1 MNEITK
7 YNGYKY
13 CFIDVETTGVDRK
26 LHNIFQISGTI
37 LDCDLKEI
45 ESFNLKFK
53 PHSLEH
59 TEQGALD
66 ATGMTLDDLIALPMK
81 SHEAYQ
87 ELIKI
92 LSRHCNKFDKKDK
105 MHFVAYNAS
114 FDADFMRE
122 FFAKNND
129 AYFGSWFWNPP
140 ICVMLAAAWFT
151 QRVRGAF
158 PNFKLGTICHCAD
171 IGWDESKAHDA
182 QYDIEQTV
190 GLFRYLHENLCK
202 L

>member
-1 MNEITK
+1 MN

-26 LHNIFQISGTI
+26 HHNIFQISGTV
-37 LDCDLKEI
+37 LDCNLQEI
-45 ESFNLKFK
+45 ESFDLRFR
-53 PHSLEH
+53 PFSLEH
-59 TEQGALD
+59 VEQGALD
-66 ATGMTLDDLIALPMK
+66 ATGMTIDDLKSLPMSSEQAYK
-81 SHEAYQ
+81 S
-87 ELIKI
+87 LITI

-122 FFAKNND
+122 FFAKHND
-129 AYFGSWFWNPP
+129 AYFGSWFWNPS

-158 PNFKLGTICHCAD
+158 PNFKLGTICQCAE
-171 IGWDESKAHDA
+171 IGWDESQAHDA
-182 QYDIEQTV
+182 QYDIRQTV
-190 GLFRYLHENLCK
+190 QLFKYLTTNLSK

>member
-1 MNEITK
+1 MN

-26 LHNIFQISGTI
+26 HHNIFQISGTV
-37 LDCDLKEI
+37 LDCNLQEI
-45 ESFNLKFK
+45 ESFDLRFR
-53 PHSLEH
+53 PFSLEH
-59 TEQGALD
+59 VEQGALD
-66 ATGMTLDDLIALPMK
+66 ATGMTIDDLSSLPMSSEQAYK
-81 SHEAYQ
+81 S
-87 ELIKI
+87 LITI

-122 FFAKNND
+122 FFAKHND
-129 AYFGSWFWNPP
+129 AYFGSWFWNPS

-158 PNFKLGTICHCAD
+158 PNFKLGTICQCAE
-171 IGWDESKAHDA
+171 IGWDESRAHDA
-182 QYDIEQTV
+182 QYDIQQTV
-190 GLFRYLHENLCK
+190 QLFKYLNTNLSK

>member
-1 MNEITK
+1 MN

-13 CFIDVETTGVDRK
+13 CFIDVETTGLDRK
-26 LHNIFQISGTI
+26 HHNIFQISGTV
-37 LDCDLKEI
+37 LDCDLQEI
-45 ESFNLKFK
+45 ESFDLRFR
-53 PHSLEH
+53 PFSLEH
-59 TEQGALD
+59 VEQGALD
-66 ATGMTLDDLIALPMK
+66 ATGMTFDDLSSLPM
-81 SHEAYQ
+81 SSEQAYQ

-114 FDADFMRE
+114 FDGDFMRE
-122 FFAKNND
+122 FFAKHND

-140 ICVMLAAAWFT
+140 ICVMLASAWFT

-158 PNFKLGTICHCAD
+158 PNFKLGTMCQCAE

-182 QYDIEQTV
+182 QYDIQQTV
-190 GLFRYLHENLCK
+190 ELFKYLNTNLSK